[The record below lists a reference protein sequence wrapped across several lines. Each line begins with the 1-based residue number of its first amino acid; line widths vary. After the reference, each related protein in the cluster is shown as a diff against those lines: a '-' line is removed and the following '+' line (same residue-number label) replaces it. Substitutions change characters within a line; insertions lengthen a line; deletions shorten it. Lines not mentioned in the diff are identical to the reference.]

1 MDQQTIYGKSHLAK
15 IFLCY
20 TLRGD
25 QHESI
30 LLFYCH
36 IDNFYLDWIYSAFF
50 GTNLTFLLGFRCIK
64 KFFQGRKHYDDYE
77 DNTYYE
83 DIHNQSDYTYT
94 NPPKHDAIDVEY
106 TEHEDDGDEQ

>member
-1 MDQQTIYGKSHLAK
+1 MNLFFYFIVILIIFILIGYILPFLAP
-15 IFLCY
+15 
-20 TLRGD
+20 
-25 QHESI
+25 I
-30 LLFYCH
+30 LLF
-36 IDNFYLDWIYSAFF
+36 
-50 GTNLTFLLGFRCIK
+50 FLVLGVLRS
-64 KFFQGRKHYDDYE
+64 FFQGRKHYDDYE